1 VDQEAVVAKQER
13 VQEILAQFAPKD
25 QFNLDETAL
34 LPFAVPDCGLATIDI
49 SGKKVNKFQITLA
62 FLCNADGSQKF
73 LIFYI
78 GRARHPVAFNQQDPN
93 QGGFHYRHNK
103 MAWMTSVFFDE

>member
-1 VDQEAVVAKQER
+1 MVAEQVR
-13 VQEILAQFAPKD
+13 VQEILTQYAPRD
-25 QFNLDETAL
+25 QFNFDETVL
-34 LPFAVPDCGLATIDI
+34 LPFAVPDHGLATIHI

-78 GRARHPVAFNQQDPN
+78 SRARHPVAFN
-93 QGGFHYRHNK
+93 
-103 MAWMTSVFFDE
+103 

>member
-34 LPFAVPDCGLATIDI
+34 LPFAVPTVGWQPL
-49 SGKKVNKFQITLA
+49 
-62 FLCNADGSQKF
+62 
-73 LIFYI
+73 
-78 GRARHPVAFNQQDPN
+78 
-93 QGGFHYRHNK
+93 
-103 MAWMTSVFFDE
+103 TSVGRRLTNFRSHLPFSAMLMDHRSF